1 VKILQ
6 LSSDWKWTGPAAP
19 MVQLAA
25 AQRAAGHEVDLV
37 CAPAP
42 PESEPSLRTRATEA
56 GFAPVLELSRS
67 RGVHPWRDRT
77 DAARLREWIDRR
89 DYRVVHTWHTRDHV
103 LALRAAAA
111 RRRAGRTRVVRSC
124 KLADPIAPWPWNRW
138 LFGPGTDGLAC
149 VSEASAAANRRLRGG
164 RPTSTVFGAVDLDR
178 FRPAPPDPAVR
189 ASLGLESG
197 QRVIG
202 IVARAQRHRRF
213 DWLLGA
219 MRRLAERDER
229 ARLVVVGRGTHIE
242 DTAMRPA
249 ARLGIADR
257 VIFAG
262 YRTGDYAD
270 VLRCFD
276 VFTLLVPGSDGS
288 CRALLEAAG
297 CGIPAVVSRRGAL
310 PELVRHGETGLTVE
324 EDEEALASAWRALL
338 DDPARRAALGVA
350 ARRRAEQEFSP
361 ERLAA
366 RVGALYEQ
374 VL

>member
-1 VKILQ
+1 
-6 LSSDWKWTGPAAP
+6 

-25 AQRAAGHEVDLV
+25 AQRAAGHEVDLA

-42 PESEPSLRTRATEA
+42 PESEPSLWTRATAA
-56 GFAPVLELSRS
+56 GFAPVLDLSRA
-67 RGVHPWRDRT
+67 RGVHPWRDRS
-77 DAARLREWIDRR
+77 DVDRLRAWIGQR
-89 DYRVVHTWHTRDHV
+89 DYRIVHTWHTRDHV
-103 LALRAAAA
+103 LALRAAAG
-111 RRRAGRTRVVRSC
+111 RRRAGRTRVVRSY
-124 KLADPIAPWPWNRW
+124 KLAEPIPAWPWNRW
-138 LFGPGTDGLAC
+138 LFGPGADALAC

-164 RPTSTVFGAVDLDR
+164 RPTAAVFGAVDLER

-189 ASLGLESG
+189 ASLGLEVSD
-197 QRVIG
+197 RVIG

-213 DWLLGA
+213 DWLLAA
-219 MRRLAERDER
+219 MQRLAQGDPR

-242 DTAMRPA
+242 ETAVRPA

-262 YRTGDYAD
+262 YRTADYVD
-270 VLRCFD
+270 VLRSFD

-310 PELVRHGETGLTVE
+310 PELVRQGETGLAVE
-324 EDEEALASAWRALL
+324 EDADALASAWRALL
-338 DDPARRAALGVA
+338 DDAPRRAAMGAA
-350 ARRRAEQEFSP
+350 ARRRAETEFSP

-366 RVGALYEQ
+366 RVEALYRQ
-374 VL
+374 LA